1 MMLQLQNVSIFQDKV
16 LVLSEVNL
24 DLKKGDFSYLI
35 GKTGS
40 GKSSLMKTL
49 YGELPLKQGKG
60 SVVGYDL
67 ENLKEKQI
75 PFLRRKLGIVFQDFK
90 LLIDRSVFNNLVFVL
105 KATGWKDK
113 TKIKAKIDEVL
124 KKVGMQDKAYKMPF
138 ELSGGEQQRI
148 AIARALLN
156 DPDLILADEP
166 TGNLDPKTSV
176 EVMQVLQDI
185 NKSGKTILMATH
197 DYALILKYPY
207 RTLRCEGGKVFEV
220 VQKTV

>member
-24 DLKKGDFSYLI
+24 NLKKGDFSYLI

-49 YGELPLKQGKG
+49 YGELPLKKGKG
-60 SVVGYDL
+60 SVVGFDL

-113 TKIKAKIDEVL
+113 SKIKTKIVSVL
-124 KKVGMQDKAYKMPF
+124 EKVGMQEKAYKMPF

-207 RTLRCEGGKVFEV
+207 KTLRCEGGKVFEV